1 MALPNNDRIDQYTAV
16 GGETQ
21 FAYTFPINASGDLV
35 VKRKVGT
42 TITTLTLTTQYT
54 VTGVGVASG
63 GQVVLDTG
71 VFSSGATAS
80 DEFTI
85 YGNQIVTRAAASDFS
100 GGGDF
105 FATTINDQLD
115 DLTQIAQD
123 ARRDINSSIRKNP
136 AILETLDPLLPPLT
150 ARRTLIVNEVST
162 GNYSLVM
169 SAKDP
174 DTQEGLAAAQ
184 VALATTQANNAATS
198 ASAAST
204 SESNAATSATNTAT
218 LYDNF
223 DDRFLGA
230 KSSDP
235 TTDNDGN
242 TPIITGAL
250 YFNSSNNVM
259 MVYTGSAWVRTIP
272 TSSDQTAINAVNAN
286 SANINAVAGKA
297 TEVGRLGTAD
307 AVAGMAILGTADV
320 VTDMNVL
327 ATADVVA
334 DMNVLGT
341 ADVVTDMNTLAT
353 ADIVSDMNTLATA
366 DVVNDMNVLGTA
378 ANVTAMNTLGTSANV
393 TAMSNCSGSI
403 TSINTTASNISQVSN
418 FANVYRIASSDPA
431 SSDEG
436 DLVFRTDTDT
446 MRVYNGSAWQD
457 VAPTSTTNV
466 FGTLAVSGQS
476 NIVADSPTDVLTFY
490 DIHLSRS
497 H

>member
-150 ARRTLIVNEVST
+150 ARRTLVVNEVST

-174 DTQEGLAAAQ
+174 DTQEDLAAAQ

-204 SESNAATSATNTAT
+204 SASNAATSFT
-218 LYDNF
+218 DF
-223 DDRFLGA
+223 DIRYLGA
-230 KSSDP
+230 KSSEP
-235 TTDNDGN
+235 STNNSGGALA
-242 TPIITGAL
+242 TGAI
-250 YFNSSNNVM
+250 YFNSSSNIMFN
-259 MVYTGSAWVRTIP
+259 YTGSAWVSLKP
-272 TSSDQTAINAVNAN
+272 TSSEQTAINTVNAN
-286 SANINAVAGKA
+286 ASNINAVAGKA
-297 TEVGRLGTAD
+297 TEVGRLGTVD
-307 AVAGMAILGTADV
+307 AVANMATLGTADV
-320 VTDMNVL
+320 VNDL
-327 ATADVVA
+327 
-334 DMNVLGT
+334 NVLG
-341 ADVVTDMNTLAT
+341 
-353 ADIVSDMNTLATA
+353 TA

-378 ANVTAMNTLGTSANV
+378 ANVTAMNTLGTAANV

-403 TSINTTASNISQVSN
+403 TSINTTASNISQISN

-431 SSDEG
+431 SSLDEG

-476 NIVADSPTDVLTFY
+476 NIVADSTTDTLTFAGSNITITT
-490 DIHLSRS
+490 DASTDTVTFTGPAAGASVGLVLALG
-497 H
+497 